1 MEFFAPSAPSSA
13 ALQDLLHAHSASAIQ
28 HRARLLH
35 PGLRS
40 SASGQISNASPSLTW
55 SEGPLLA
62 AASAG
67 VGACALAMALH
78 PVKRVMSTS
87 VARKG
92 FSGATLV
99 SANANSRKRLVQGRT
114 TCRVFDRFRDDA
126 ITAVYGAQEEA
137 IRRGSGSVS
146 TELVLFGM
154 LGEDQQAGNRIAKA
168 ALSQKGV
175 TREALKRILDTMT
188 FESASKGKRG
198 PSLPFADDTKLLFDT
213 VNADVK
219 GVDVG
224 CEHMLLGL
232 TKPALADSRAVKVLG
247 ELGVASEDLRSAVEE
262 AMGQTRLSA
271 AAGNSE
277 AQKELATVGGGGGDK
292 KLKLSEVGVDLT
304 QMAFDGLLDPVFGR
318 EEEMERVIQI
328 LLRKKK
334 NNACLV
340 GPPGVGKT
348 AVAEGLAQRI
358 ADGKVPPRLRG
369 LQVYSLDLG
378 LLVAGTKY
386 RGEFEER
393 LQAVIE
399 EATSD
404 EHQMCLFID
413 EIHQLVGAGVAG
425 PDSSMDAANMLK
437 PALAKGDLRVIGAT
451 TLDEYT
457 KYIEKDA
464 ALERRFQKVLCE
476 EPSLAETEDILEGL
490 RSSYEKHHGVIV
502 MPEAIAT
509 AVRLSDR
516 YIGDRYLPDKAIDL
530 IDEAGS
536 LVHLREVDV
545 TDDSAVAAEAKPR
558 VTASD
563 VTSVLSRWSGV
574 PVERL
579 TGDQADRLMN
589 LETALS
595 SRVIGQLD
603 AVNALSRAVRRSRA
617 GLAGSSRPIASLY
630 FAGPTGVGKTELCR
644 VLADEYYSDP
654 KAMIRLDM
662 SEYSE
667 QHSVSR
673 LIGAP
678 PGYVGYDDPRGGQL
692 TEAVRRQPYSVVVF
706 DEIEKA
712 HKEVFNVLLQV
723 LEDGRLT
730 DGKGREV
737 NFSNCMIVMT
747 SNVGSVEILEYSS
760 KEDYAMLRSR
770 VIAQLQRSFRPEF
783 LNRIDELL
791 VFRRLGDEELRQ
803 IIRLTLRN
811 AAQRAQQ
818 AHAAWMVDRQGENF
832 KVEAVEIEWTE
843 SLEAFILD
851 QGIDP
856 SYGARPLRRAVQRF
870 FEDPLAELL
879 IADAMS
885 GTEVVV
891 DVDADDIVVRCGA
904 DVFRPALLAARDA
917 GPAGVEAPS
926 AQEDSIDSAT
936 DSTDQEVS
944 PAVAVS

>member
-1 MEFFAPSAPSSA
+1 MCNTALPTTISWSSGSTP
-13 ALQDLLHAHSASAIQ
+13 Q
-28 HRARLLH
+28 
-35 PGLRS
+35 
-40 SASGQISNASPSLTW
+40 
-55 SEGPLLA
+55 LA

-67 VGACALAMALH
+67 MVFALAAVAKQ
-78 PVKRVMSTS
+78 PKKASRAS
-87 VARKG
+87 ARKALA
-92 FSGATLV
+92 GATPRASSVHINFRSYL
-99 SANANSRKRLVQGRT
+99 ADKAKGRT
-114 TCRVFDRFRDDA
+114 ACRVFDRFREDA

-137 IRRGSGSVS
+137 IRRGSGKVT
-146 TELVLFGM
+146 TELVLYGI
-154 LGEDQQAGNRIAKA
+154 LCEDQAGGNRIAQA
-168 ALSQKGV
+168 ALAKKGV
-175 TREALKRILDTMT
+175 TREALKRIFATLS
-188 FESASKGKRG
+188 FEGGGGGKKG
-198 PSLPFADDTKLLFDT
+198 PSLPFGDDTKLLFDN

-219 GVDVG
+219 GVEVG
-224 CEHMLLGL
+224 CEHLLLGL
-232 TKPALADSRAVKVLG
+232 SSPSLAESRGAQVLRD
-247 ELGVASEDLRSAVEE
+247 LGVTGEDLRSAVETE
-262 AMGQTRLSA
+262 MGSTRVSA
-271 AAGNSE
+271 AAGDAD
-277 AQKELATVGGGGGDK
+277 AQKELATVGGGGSGK

-304 QMAFDGLLDPVFGR
+304 QMAFDNLLDPVLGR

-348 AVAEGLAQRI
+348 AVAEGLAQLI

-369 LQVYSLDLG
+369 LQLYSLDLG

-386 RGEFEER
+386 RGEFEDR

-399 EATSD
+399 EATSA
-404 EHQMCLFID
+404 EHNMCLFID

-437 PALAKGDLRVIGAT
+437 PALAKGDLRIIGAT

-476 EPSLAETEDILEGL
+476 EPTIAQTEHILEGL
-490 RSSYEKHHGVIV
+490 RNSYEKHHGVIV
-502 MPEAIAT
+502 MPEAITA

-516 YIGDRYLPDKAIDL
+516 YISDRFLPDKAIDL

-536 LVHLREVDV
+536 LVQLRSEAYAEDGAAP
-545 TDDSAVAAEAKPR
+545 TAAEEKPR
-558 VTASD
+558 VTADD
-563 VTSVLSRWSGV
+563 VMNVLSRWSGV

-579 TGDQADRLMN
+579 TSSQADKLMT
-589 LETALS
+589 LEDALE
-595 SRVIGQLD
+595 SRVIGQAD

-617 GLAGSSRPIASLY
+617 GLAGSKRPIASFY

-644 VLADEYYSDP
+644 VLAEEYYSDP

-673 LIGAP
+673 LLGAP
-678 PGYVGYDDPRGGQL
+678 PGYVGYDDPRSGQL
-692 TEAVRRQPYSVVVF
+692 TEAVRRQPYSVVVL

-712 HKEVFNVLLQV
+712 HSEVFNILLQV

-737 NFSNCMIVMT
+737 SFCNCMIVMT
-747 SNVGSVEILEYSS
+747 SNVGSREILGRDDE
-760 KEDYAMLRSR
+760 EDYATLRAR
-770 VIAQLQRSFRPEF
+770 VIAQLQRNFRPEF

-791 VFRRLGDEELRQ
+791 VFQRLGNEEMKQ
-803 IIRLTLRN
+803 IVRLTLQN
-811 AAQRAQQ
+811 AADRAQD
-818 AHAAWMVDRQGENF
+818 AHSQWAQENGESAGSEVD
-832 KVEAVEIEWTE
+832 VHWTAQ
-843 SLEAFILD
+843 LEDFILE
-851 QGIDP
+851 QGIDV

-879 IADAMS
+879 IS
-885 GTEVVV
+885 GSITGSKVTV
-891 DVDADDIVVRCGA
+891 DLEGEDIIIRFGS
-904 DVFRPALLAARDA
+904 DIFRPSLLAGLDG
-917 GPAGVEAPS
+917 GPAGVEAPQALRNVAAEEAANGSDEEVS
-926 AQEDSIDSAT
+926 A
-936 DSTDQEVS
+936 S

>member
-1 MEFFAPSAPSSA
+1 M
-13 ALQDLLHAHSASAIQ
+13 
-28 HRARLLH
+28 
-35 PGLRS
+35 
-40 SASGQISNASPSLTW
+40 SN
-55 SEGPLLA
+55 
-62 AASAG
+62 
-67 VGACALAMALH
+67 
-78 PVKRVMSTS
+78 S

-92 FSGATLV
+92 FAGASTTGAKV
-99 SANANSRKRLVQGRT
+99 NFRKQTVQGQIA
-114 TCRVFDRFRDDA
+114 CRVFDRFRDDA
-126 ITAVYGAQEEA
+126 ITAVYSAQEEA

-146 TELVLFGM
+146 TELVLFGIFS
-154 LGEDQQAGNRIAKA
+154 EDQQGGNRIAKA
-168 ALSQKGV
+168 ALGQKGV
-175 TREALKRILDTMT
+175 TREALKRILDTMS
-188 FESASKGKRG
+188 FERGSGGKKG
-198 PSLPFADDTKLLFDT
+198 PSLPFGDDTKLLFDT

-219 GVDVG
+219 GVEVG
-224 CEHMLLGL
+224 CEHLLLGL
-232 TKPALADSRAVKVLG
+232 TKPDLADSRAVKVLL
-247 ELGVASEDLRSAVEE
+247 ELGVTTEDLRSAVE
-262 AMGQTRLSA
+262 ASMGQTRMSA
-271 AAGNSE
+271 AAGDAA
-277 AQKELATVGGGGGDK
+277 AQKELATVGGGGSDK

-304 QMAFDGLLDPVFGR
+304 QMAFDNLLDPVFGR

-369 LQVYSLDLG
+369 LQIYSLDLG

-393 LQAVIE
+393 LQAVID
-399 EATSD
+399 EATSE

-425 PDSSMDAANMLK
+425 PDSSMDAANMMK
-437 PALAKGDLRVIGAT
+437 PALAKGDLRIIGAT
-451 TLDEYT
+451 TMDEYS

-464 ALERRFQKVLCE
+464 ALERRFQKVVCE
-476 EPSLAETEDILEGL
+476 EPTIAQTQDILEGL
-490 RSSYEKHHGVIV
+490 RNSYEKHHGVIV
-502 MPEAIAT
+502 MPEAITT

-516 YIGDRYLPDKAIDL
+516 YISDRYLPDKAIDL

-536 LVHLREVDV
+536 LVHLREVDT
-545 TDDSAVAAEAKPR
+545 TDDSAVAAEEKPR

-563 VTSVLSRWSGV
+563 VTHVLSRWSGV

-589 LETALS
+589 LEEALEA
-595 SRVIGQLD
+595 RVIGQQD
-603 AVNALSRAVRRSRA
+603 AVNALARAVRRSRA
-617 GLAGSSRPIASLY
+617 GLAGASRPIASLY

-747 SNVGSVEILEYSS
+747 SNVGSREILEYSS
-760 KEDYAMLRSR
+760 EEDYSMLRSR

-791 VFRRLGDEELRQ
+791 VFRSLGNDELKQ
-803 IIRLTLRN
+803 IIRLTLQN
-811 AAQRAQQ
+811 AAHRAQE
-818 AHAAWMVDRQGENF
+818 AHAAWILDRQGENSN
-832 KVEAVEIEWTE
+832 VDAVEIEWTE
-843 SLEAFILD
+843 SLEAFVLE

-879 IADAMS
+879 ISDSIS
-885 GTEVVV
+885 GPQVVV
-891 DVDADDIVVRCGA
+891 DVDGDDIVIRCGGSI
-904 DVFRPALLAARDA
+904 FRPALLAARDS

-926 AQEDSIDSAT
+926 AQEARNST
-936 DSTDQEVS
+936 DSSDQEVS